1 MPRERK
7 RRRRRPAVQPSDS
20 RAPAPPVLD
29 PPQPRQRRLPSA
41 SVIFALAIGIWL
53 GLLVG
58 DLPGTVPTIFLW
70 ISVIA
75 AGLSAGRLLRNWLL
89 TRQSRDR

>member
-7 RRRRRPAVQPSDS
+7 RRRRRSNQPIDI
-20 RAPAPPVLD
+20 RAPASPELAPLEPP
-29 PPQPRQRRLPSA
+29 RRRLPSA
-41 SVIFALAIGIWL
+41 AVIFALAIGIWL
-53 GLLVG
+53 GLLIG

-75 AGLSAGRLLRNWLL
+75 AGLSAGRLLRTWLVN
-89 TRQSRDR
+89 RQSGRS

>member
-1 MPRERK
+1 MPRQRK
-7 RRRRRPAVQPSDS
+7 RRRRRLDQLSDA
-20 RAPAPPVLD
+20 RAPAPPALD

-41 SVIFALAIGIWL
+41 TVIFALAIGIWL
-53 GLLVG
+53 GLLIG

-75 AGLSAGRLLRNWLL
+75 ASLSAGRLLRNWLL
-89 TRQSRDR
+89 TRQSRRN